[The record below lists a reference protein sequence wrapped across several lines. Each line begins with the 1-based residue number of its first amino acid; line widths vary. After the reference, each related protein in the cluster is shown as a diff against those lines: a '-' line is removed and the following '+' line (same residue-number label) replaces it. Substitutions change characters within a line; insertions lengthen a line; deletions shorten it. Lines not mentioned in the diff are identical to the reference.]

1 MDLLTDLLQQAGL
14 HRRLLD
20 LRHLA
25 PGAALRFPCDRS
37 IGLHVVRQGPVYLH
51 ADSVGGTLALG
62 SGDIALMA
70 RGCTHV
76 LSLQPTPP
84 DPATLADATAQPLQ
98 SMPAAPALPGA
109 AAQVISGAYQLWHT
123 PLHPFLQQLPAWF
136 VLRADELPRL
146 GPLSLALGLLADEL
160 GQDAP
165 GARAVVH
172 GLMDVV
178 FSYLLRELLRRQ
190 APGAIGWAQ
199 ALRDPPVH
207 RALALMQTDCA
218 HPWTL
223 DSLAA
228 AVGLSRTGLAQRFR
242 QALGDTPLAHLR
254 MLRMQRAMQL
264 LGDSTQTL
272 EQVATAV
279 GYQDAFSFSKVFKR
293 EVGQSPRE
301 FRRQDAATRQM
312 PWRFVAE
319 A

>member
-25 PGAALRFPCDRS
+25 PGAALRFPCERS

-51 ADSVGGTLALG
+51 ADSAGGTLVLG

-84 DPATLADATAQPLQ
+84 DPAALSDA
-98 SMPAAPALPGA
+98 MAPVAPVLPGA

-190 APGAIGWAQ
+190 APGAAGWGQ

-207 RALALMQTDCA
+207 RALALMQADCA

-254 MLRMQRAMQL
+254 TLRMQQAMRL
-264 LGDSTQTL
+264 LGDTAQTL
-272 EQVATAV
+272 EQVASAV
-279 GYQDAFSFSKVFKR
+279 GYQDAFGFSKVFKKV
-293 EVGQSPRE
+293 VGASPRE
-301 FRRQDAATRQM
+301 FRRREADDRSS
-312 PWRFVAE
+312 PWRFRPLAHGR
-319 A
+319 

>member
-20 LRHLA
+20 LRQLA

-51 ADSVGGTLALG
+51 ADSAGGTLVLG

-84 DPATLADATAQPLQ
+84 DPALPADALAPPL
-98 SMPAAPALPGA
+98 PAAPALPGA
-109 AAQVISGAYQLWHT
+109 AAQVISGAYQLWHQ

-190 APGAIGWAQ
+190 APGVAGWGQ

-207 RALALMQTDCA
+207 RALALLQADSA

-254 MLRMQRAMQL
+254 TLRMQQAMRL
-264 LGDSTQTL
+264 LGDTTQTL
-272 EQVATAV
+272 EQVAAAV

-293 EVGQSPRE
+293 AVGQSPRE
-301 FRRQDAATRQM
+301 FRRQDAATRQS

>member
-20 LRHLA
+20 QRHLA

-51 ADSVGGTLALG
+51 ADSAGGVLALG

-76 LSLQPTPP
+76 LSLQATPP
-84 DPATLADATAQPLQ
+84 DPATLGDATAQPLQ
-98 SMPAAPALPGA
+98 STPVTPALPGA

-160 GQDAP
+160 EQDAP

-190 APGAIGWAQ
+190 APGTAGWGQ

-207 RALALMQTDCA
+207 RALALMQADCA

-254 MLRMQRAMQL
+254 TLRMQQAMRL
-264 LGDSTQTL
+264 LGDTPQTL
-272 EQVATAV
+272 EQVAAAV

-301 FRRQDAATRQM
+301 FRRQDAATRQS

>member
-14 HRRLLD
+14 HRRLID
-20 LRHLA
+20 QRHLVR
-25 PGAALRFPCDRS
+25 GGALRFPCERS

-51 ADSVGGTLALG
+51 AASAGGTVALA

-70 RGCTHV
+70 RGCTHL

-84 DPATLADATAQPLQ
+84 DPATVADATVP
-98 SMPAAPALPGA
+98 PAPALPDT

-146 GPLSLALGLLADEL
+146 GPLALALGLLADEL
-160 GQDAP
+160 GRDAP
-165 GARAVVH
+165 GARAVVL

-178 FSYLLRELLRRQ
+178 FSYLLRELLSRQ
-190 APGAIGWAQ
+190 APGPACWAQ

-207 RALALMQTDCA
+207 HALRLMQADCA

-228 AVGLSRTGLAQRFR
+228 AVGLSRTGLALRFR

-254 MLRMQRAMQL
+254 TLRMQQAMRL
-264 LGDSTQTL
+264 LGETTQTL
-272 EQVATAV
+272 EQVAGAV

-312 PWRFVAE
+312 PWRFMASH
-319 A
+319 

>member
-20 LRHLA
+20 MRQLA
-25 PGAALRFPCDRS
+25 PGVALRFPCERS

-51 ADSVGGTLALG
+51 ADSAGGVLALAT
-62 SGDIALMA
+62 GDIALMA

-84 DPATLADATAQPLQ
+84 DPATLADALA
-98 SMPAAPALPGA
+98 PAAPLLPGA
-109 AAQVISGAYQLWHT
+109 AVQVISGAYQLWHQ

-136 VLRADELPRL
+136 VLRADALPRL

-190 APGAIGWAQ
+190 PPGDAGWGQ

-207 RALALMQTDCA
+207 RALALLQADCA
-218 HPWTL
+218 QPWTL

-228 AVGLSRTGLAQRFR
+228 AVGVSRTGLAQRFR
-242 QALGDTPLAHLR
+242 LALGDTPLAHLR

-264 LGDSTQTL
+264 LGETTQTL
-272 EQVATAV
+272 EQVAAAV

-293 EVGQSPRE
+293 EVGQSPRD

-319 A
+319 PGLRQS